1 MQSVYFSQI
10 GERPQKSWT
19 NRHRLLTRRAGRLF
33 QPELP
38 LFPVGIRRTASRRQT
53 ARQHQMVRRCQMLRQ
68 HQTARR
74 WQTVRQRQ
82 IVRRHRMDRLRKQ
95 ASQRSR
101 DTMIRITSGK
111 TVQEKRA
118 HQMKIR
124 GMLAEPGGRRI
135 HRDRAVVL
143 LHRKRTELKVQRTVD
158 APLPVKRRPNRRN
171 RNPLS
176 RQKRQNRRIR
186 QLRRQFHQRHRTGRR
201 RRPKPKT
208 TVRCRSLVLLCWHT
222 WTS

>member
-1 MQSVYFSQI
+1 MNMNKKIMLFCAVSLIAICVFLTDRGTTSKELDKPAQI
-10 GERPQKSWT
+10 ADETSRQVISTG
-19 NRHRLLTRRAGRLF
+19 A
-33 QPELP
+33 

-124 GMLAEPGGRRI
+124 GMLAEPGGKRI
-135 HRDRAVVL
+135 HRDRAVVRQY
-143 LHRKRTELKVQRTVD
+143 RKRTERKVQRTVD

-171 RNPLS
+171 RNRLS
-176 RQKRQNRRIR
+176 R
-186 QLRRQFHQRHRTGRR
+186 
-201 RRPKPKT
+201 
-208 TVRCRSLVLLCWHT
+208 
-222 WTS
+222 